1 MIKGIAITPPVVGR
15 ISIGKV
21 IERNGKRL
29 PQKDDGFTITT
40 QVQNQEGWVLHPLD
54 EQLRNLNP
62 KKAENTNSTTNP
74 NSGKSK
80 LRSIPVKVLFNDPDL
95 NLRAD
100 YCLFDRKTGRAEC
113 VGNGEACRRQ
123 TAKGVET
130 LPCPSPDQCQYNQ
143 SNGCKPYGRLNV
155 VIDAPTNEQTPL
167 DELSSFVF
175 RTTGYNS
182 IRTLA
187 ARLSYLAAVSGGHLA
202 TLPLELRLRGKS
214 TTQSHRAPIFYADLV
229 IRSSMSLTEAITQ
242 AKQHAQARLE
252 AGVDQRALDEAAR
265 IGLANGMFEDTT
277 EEGLGVV
284 EEFYPKEVVDG
295 EVDPV
300 STAAE
305 MSPARLAKTP
315 SLAAKL
321 ENKAQGVEG
330 SRRVNGRTPTN
341 SGSQSQL
348 AMQEA
353 G

>member
-1 MIKGIAITPPVVGR
+1 MIKGLAITPPVVGR

-21 IERNGKRL
+21 VERNGKRL

-40 QVQNQEGWVLHPLD
+40 QVQNQEGWILHPLD
-54 EQLRNLNP
+54 EQLRSLN
-62 KKAENTNSTTNP
+62 ANRANGNNQNQANT
-74 NSGKSK
+74 GKSK

-113 VGNGEACRRQ
+113 VGNGETCRRQ
-123 TAKGVET
+123 TAQGVET

-155 VIDAPTNEQTPL
+155 VIDAPTNEKTPL

-202 TLPLELRLRGKS
+202 TLPLELKLRGKS

-229 IRSSMSLTEAITQ
+229 IRSSMGLAEAITQ
-242 AKQHAQARLE
+242 AKQYAQARQE
-252 AGVDQRALDEAAR
+252 VGMDQQALDEAAR
-265 IGLANGMFEDTT
+265 LGLANGMFEDTI
-277 EEGLGVV
+277 EEGGGVV
-284 EEFYPKEVVDG
+284 EEFYPEEPIDG
-295 EVDPV
+295 EIGHAT
-300 STAAE
+300 TATQ
-305 MSPARLAKTP
+305 MSIGRPTKTT
-315 SLAAKL
+315 SLGAKL
-321 ENKAQGVEG
+321 DIKAQGLEV
-330 SRRVNGRTPTN
+330 SQWVNGRPPAN
-341 SGSQSQL
+341 SGSKAQL
-348 AMQEA
+348 VMQE
-353 G
+353 GV